1 MTKKQY
7 ACIKQAQAAIAE
19 IKRLSI
25 MAQEAC
31 ENYDTAYH
39 YCGEIE
45 SKCSEWLKDFADTD
59 PEWGNCNG

>member
-31 ENYDTAYH
+31 ENYDTA
-39 YCGEIE
+39 
-45 SKCSEWLKDFADTD
+45 
-59 PEWGNCNG
+59 